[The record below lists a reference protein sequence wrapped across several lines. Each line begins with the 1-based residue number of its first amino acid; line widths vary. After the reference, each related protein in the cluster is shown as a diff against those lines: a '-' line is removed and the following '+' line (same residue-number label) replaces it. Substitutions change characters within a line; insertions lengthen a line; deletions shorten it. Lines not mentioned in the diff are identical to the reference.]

1 MPIYHKYVPPE
12 GSRVG
17 SNESNSHPPYCFP
30 SLPLPPRSFIFKNH
44 LSLRLP
50 RGVSC
55 KVAIKILIKIDNSMM
70 KMRTL
75 NKYHAFGRIG
85 GGFEMAFTFSLS
97 IYVYCNIFSITFS

>member
-1 MPIYHKYVPPE
+1 MKAIHIHRIASPP
-12 GSRVG
+12 
-17 SNESNSHPPYCFP
+17 F
-30 SLPLPPRSFIFKNH
+30 PLPPRSFIFKNH

-50 RGVSC
+50 RGASC
-55 KVAIKILIKIDNSMM
+55 KVAINILIKIDNSMM

-85 GGFEMAFTFSLS
+85 DGFEMAFTFSLS